1 MSALEQTAMRPATYH
16 FKLGDFDVATI
27 LGRGIV
33 REGLS
38 PAPGGEGCRAQA
50 SMGVWRA
57 LETAGQSR

>member
-1 MSALEQTAMRPATYH
+1 MRPATYH